1 LPFNYPR
8 TAQVTSANTAIPIA
22 TIAMAESDSKLRDSE
37 IRTDKADGFSSF
49 AMPLVDRK
57 PK

>member
-1 LPFNYPR
+1 
-8 TAQVTSANTAIPIA
+8 
-22 TIAMAESDSKLRDSE
+22 MAESDSKLLDSE